1 MVNTSVIIIGAG
13 PSGITAAIY
22 LKRANIPFILIEKS
36 IPGGKIALTS
46 IIENYP
52 GYDSIEGV
60 DLALNIKKQLKHN
73 NIEINFDNI
82 NEITKDDDIFIVKGD
97 FETYKAKYIIIAT
110 GTKEKKL
117 DIDKE
122 DKFYGKGLSFCAI
135 CDGSLYKNKD
145 VAVIGGG
152 NSALEEAIYLS
163 SICNKVYLIHRR
175 DEFRGDDI
183 LVQKI
188 KKINNI
194 HTLTPYIPISL
205 IGETTIDGLIIKNNE
220 SNKQKELKVSGIF
233 IYIGNVAN
241 SDFIKLDAKKENG
254 YLITNEDMLTS
265 IKGLYAIG
273 DIRKKKIRQI
283 VTAVNDGAIAALA
296 IEKEINNN

>member
-1 MVNTSVIIIGAG
+1 MVNTSVIIVGAG

-73 NIEINFDNI
+73 NIETTFDNI
-82 NEITKDDDIFIVKGD
+82 NEITKDNDIFIVKGD
-97 FETYKAKYIIIAT
+97 FETYKARYVIIAT

-117 DIDKE
+117 NIDKE
-122 DKFYGKGLSFCAI
+122 DKFYGKGLSFCAV

-152 NSALEEAIYLS
+152 NSSLEEATYLS

-175 DEFRGDDI
+175 NEFRGDDI

-205 IGETTIDGLIIKNNE
+205 IGDTTIEGLIIKNNE
-220 SNKQKELKVSGIF
+220 NNVQKEIKVSGVF
-233 IYIGNVAN
+233 IYIGNIAN
-241 SDFIKLDAKKENG
+241 SDFIKLDIEQENG
-254 YLITNEDMLTS
+254 YIITNEDMLSS
-265 IKGLYAIG
+265 IKGLYATG

-283 VTAVNDGAIAALA
+283 VTAVNDGAIAALT
-296 IEKEINNN
+296 IEKEINNK